1 MPGTVLE
8 QITLWDKAISREKA
22 EEAARLV
29 GLHETIQNLEQGYD
43 TPCKEGLFSQGQFQ
57 LLAIARAV
65 AADPAILLL
74 DEITA
79 NLDGETEQA
88 VLAALERAAARRTVV
103 SISHRLYR
111 RTGGRQIAL

>member
-1 MPGTVLE
+1 M
-8 QITLWDKAISREKA
+8 
-22 EEAARLV
+22 
-29 GLHETIQNLEQGYD
+29 GLHETITLLPRGYD

-79 NLDGETEQA
+79 NLDGETEQT